1 MDRRLTTEDLR
12 WLRKLCDARVANR
25 PLLDMPTNV
34 VQRLTMLA
42 CAEAK
47 GDGRY
52 GITLRGR
59 DELVDRQLEDLIR

>member
-1 MDRRLTTEDLR
+1 MDDRLTAEDLK
-12 WLRKLCDARVANR
+12 WLRKLRDARVANR
-25 PLLDMPTNV
+25 HLLDMPTDV
-34 VQRLTMLA
+34 VRRLTKLA

-59 DELVDRQLEDLIR
+59 DELVDQQLETLSH